1 MAHFVQNILVGDDN
15 LVKIADFGISK
26 MLENGSAQKLVDAG
40 GTPAFMAPELCSS
53 AEAFS
58 GQLVDIWAIGA
69 TMYML
74 RFGQPPFVAGNVLA
88 LYNKIINDPLEFPPV
103 AIDPGLRNLLVNMLE
118 KDPSLRYNMD
128 QITGHPWLRFA
139 PRPSTL
145 PFVHQPEHASIKAG
159 KQVLQLSDQYFNEE
173 AEAMK
178 GPKKT
183 VDREEI
189 YRSIGYGIEKKHNS
203 EDSGDSG
210 DDVGNK
216 AEKGFEEPS
225 EEDIMAT
232 NWASDVFEQVEDEDL
247 DSDDDSVDE
256 VPVNPNDGKAIHMDE
271 TEQDRR
277 SKEFKQKLIAKSSAG
292 NFHTSGGTLQ
302 GRIQSKI
309 SVKSVDGDEDEFDSP
324 QQKRI
329 GHKESLDGDVV
340 EELSMNDFEDMMDTL
355 AMRPVPKMVPH
366 QPTNTPFLLEHVDIS
381 PHSMNVRSGLG
392 GVSYSDQGCR
402 RNQEDRAVLVI
413 NPCETEGKLAAETGH
428 YDYLLNLS
436 VAAIFDG
443 HSGESCSN
451 FLAKNFVRS
460 MLMNQNFYSTKT
472 LKQSMMESCTDID
485 TQVCYHHISD
495 FIFNRP
501 AMILEP

>member
-1 MAHFVQNILVGDDN
+1 LIAFSDSIVPHLEQNILVGDDN

-118 KDPSLRYNMD
+118 KDPALRYNMD
-128 QITGHPWLRFA
+128 QITSHPWLRFA
-139 PRPSTL
+139 PRPTTV
-145 PFVHQPEHASIKAG
+145 PFVLQTEHASIKSG
-159 KQVLQLSDQYFNEE
+159 KHVLQLSDQYFNEE

-189 YRSIGYGIEKKHNS
+189 YRSIGYGIEKNHHS

-210 DDVGNK
+210 DEGIGSK
-216 AEKGFEEPS
+216 AENALEEKS

-232 NWASDVFEQVEDEDL
+232 NWASDVFEQVDDEDL
-247 DSDDDSVDE
+247 ESDDESVDD
-256 VPVNPNDGKAIHMDE
+256 VPSAPNPEDTKVIHMDE
-271 TEQDRR
+271 SEQDRR
-277 SKEFKQKLIAKSSAG
+277 SKEFKQKLIAKSSAA
-292 NFHTSGGTLQ
+292 NFIPSGGSLRTQ
-302 GRIQSKI
+302 AQSKI
-309 SVKSVDGDEDEFDSP
+309 STNDGDEDEFGSP

-329 GHKESLDGDVV
+329 NHKESLDIGDVA
-340 EELSMNDFEDMMDTL
+340 EELSMDDFEDMMDTL
-355 AMRPVPKMVPH
+355 AMRPVSKMSQPH
-366 QPTNTPFLLEHVDIS
+366 QPTDTPFLLEHVEID
-381 PHSMNVRSGLG
+381 PHSVNIRSGLG

-402 RNQEDRAVLVI
+402 RTQEDRAVLVI
-413 NPCETEGKLAAETGH
+413 NLGESAATETGH
-428 YDYLLNLS
+428 FDYLLNFS

-443 HSGESCSN
+443 HSGERCSN
-451 FLAKNFVRS
+451 LLANNFVRS
-460 MLMNQNFYSTKT
+460 MLMNQDFYSTKT
-472 LKQSMMESCTDID
+472 LKQSMITSCSDID
-485 TQVCYHHISD
+485 TQVSSTHFS
-495 FIFNRP
+495 N
-501 AMILEP
+501 